1 MPIFQEPFT
10 AFCDKQK
17 RGGSLLSP
25 CRTLQLLAVALAFSC
40 AATVNTGCSDA
51 VVQADREQQK
61 IERSPEAKRQQ
72 REAAERGVEG
82 TTEALE
88 GMENAF
94 DTDAAPQPDAQS
106 QPDKPPEETP
116 Q

>member
-1 MPIFQEPFT
+1 MST
-10 AFCDKQK
+10 
-17 RGGSLLSP
+17 
-25 CRTLQLLAVALAFSC
+25 CRTPQLLALAAAISC
-40 AATVNTGCSDA
+40 AAAVNTACSDA

-61 IERSPEAKRQQ
+61 IESSPEAKRQQ

-94 DTDAAPQPDAQS
+94 GAGGATPLDAEP

>member
-1 MPIFQEPFT
+1 M
-10 AFCDKQK
+10 
-17 RGGSLLSP
+17 SP
-25 CRTLQLLAVALAFSC
+25 CRTLQLLTLSAACAC
-40 AATVNTGCSDA
+40 AAAVTTGCSDA
-51 VVQADREQQK
+51 AVQADREQQK
-61 IERSPEAKRQQ
+61 VERSPEFKRQQ
-72 REAAERGVEG
+72 REAAERGIQG

-94 DTDAAPQPDAQS
+94 DTGAAPQPDAQP

>member
-1 MPIFQEPFT
+1 M
-10 AFCDKQK
+10 
-17 RGGSLLSP
+17 SP
-25 CRTLQLLAVALAFSC
+25 CRMLQLLALSAACAC
-40 AATVNTGCSDA
+40 AAAVNTACSDA

-61 IERSPEAKRQQ
+61 IESSPEAKRQQ

-82 TTEALE
+82 TTKALE

-94 DTDAAPQPDAQS
+94 DPDAAPQPDAET

>member
-1 MPIFQEPFT
+1 M
-10 AFCDKQK
+10 
-17 RGGSLLSP
+17 SP
-25 CRTLQLLAVALAFSC
+25 CRTLQLLTLSAACAC
-40 AATVNTGCSDA
+40 AAAVNTGCSDA

-61 IERSPEAKRQQ
+61 IESSPEAKRQQ

-82 TTEALE
+82 TTKALE

-94 DTDAAPQPDAQS
+94 DTGAAPQPDAQT

-116 Q
+116 K

>member
-1 MPIFQEPFT
+1 M
-10 AFCDKQK
+10 
-17 RGGSLLSP
+17 SP
-25 CRTLQLLAVALAFSC
+25 CRTLQLLALFAACAC
-40 AATVNTGCSDA
+40 AAAVNTACSDA

-61 IERSPEAKRQQ
+61 IESSPEAKRQQ
-72 REAAERGVEG
+72 REAAERAVEG

>member
-1 MPIFQEPFT
+1 M
-10 AFCDKQK
+10 
-17 RGGSLLSP
+17 SP
-25 CRTLQLLAVALAFSC
+25 CRTLQLLALSTACAC
-40 AATVNTGCSDA
+40 AAAITTGCSDA
-51 VVQADREQQK
+51 AVQADREQQK
-61 IERSPEAKRQQ
+61 IESSPEAKRQQ
-72 REAAERGVEG
+72 REAAERGIQG

-94 DTDAAPQPDAQS
+94 DTGGATPPEAQP

>member
-1 MPIFQEPFT
+1 M
-10 AFCDKQK
+10 
-17 RGGSLLSP
+17 SP
-25 CRTLQLLAVALAFSC
+25 CRTLQLLALSAACAC
-40 AATVNTGCSDA
+40 AAAVNIGCSDA

-61 IERSPEAKRQQ
+61 IESSPETKRQQ

>member
-1 MPIFQEPFT
+1 M
-10 AFCDKQK
+10 
-17 RGGSLLSP
+17 SP
-25 CRTLQLLAVALAFSC
+25 CQMLQLLALSAACAC
-40 AATVNTGCSDA
+40 AAAVSSGCSDD

-61 IERSPEAKRQQ
+61 IESSPETKRQQ

-82 TTEALE
+82 TTEALQ
-88 GMENAF
+88 GMEDAF
-94 DTDAAPQPDAQS
+94 GAGTAPQPDTQP

>member
-1 MPIFQEPFT
+1 M
-10 AFCDKQK
+10 
-17 RGGSLLSP
+17 SP
-25 CRTLQLLAVALAFSC
+25 CRTLQLLALSAACAC
-40 AATVNTGCSDA
+40 AAVVNTGCSDA

-61 IERSPEAKRQQ
+61 IENSPEAKRQQ

-94 DTDAAPQPDAQS
+94 DTDAAPQPDAQTR
-106 QPDKPPEETP
+106 PDKPPEETP